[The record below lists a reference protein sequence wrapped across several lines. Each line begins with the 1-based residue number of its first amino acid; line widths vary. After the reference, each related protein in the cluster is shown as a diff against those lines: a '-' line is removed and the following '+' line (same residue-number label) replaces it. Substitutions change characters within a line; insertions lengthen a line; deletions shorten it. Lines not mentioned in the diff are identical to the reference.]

1 MDAPE
6 SFLLTARDIAYCH
19 HEKWDGTG
27 YPQGLAG
34 DQIPLSARL
43 MAIADV
49 YDALI
54 TKRIYKE
61 AMPHEEAAKI
71 IEKGRGTH
79 FDPDVADAFIEI
91 QDKFSAIAE
100 QFGEDE

>member
-1 MDAPE
+1 
-6 SFLLTARDIAYCH
+6 
-19 HEKWDGTG
+19 
-27 YPQGLAG
+27 
-34 DQIPLSARL
+34 
-43 MAIADV
+43 
-49 YDALI
+49 
-54 TKRIYKE
+54 
-61 AMPHEEAAKI
+61 MPHEEAAKI